1 MKRSTLLVALA
12 LLLAALPAAAA
23 NNMLGRGIDPWT
35 TVPQGTFTDL
45 RNNPIPAG
53 FFCAQSQPFNGRIW
67 LRGVPLA
74 SDNKAAL
81 GTTDTVV
88 ERLDDAVFNK
98 RGVARTRV
106 KVRALQLIGIDT
118 FKTAC
123 GEYFVHVTLD
133 NEQPTSLMRIFRDDA
148 KGGRFQVD
156 LRVNAKLVFTRVDNS
171 AERLELADPVS
182 LPTTPYARWS
192 YRQTVPTAKRVGTVT
207 VDTDWDGTP
216 DTLLPGTSNF
226 VAGRG
231 GSTKLINQ
239 DAIHAGHEVE
249 N

>member
-1 MKRSTLLVALA
+1 MKRSTILVALA
-12 LLLAALPAAAA
+12 ILLAALPAAAA
-23 NNMLGRGIDPWT
+23 DNVIGRGIDPWT
-35 TVPQGTFTDL
+35 TVPEGTYADL
-45 RNNPIPAG
+45 ANNPIPAG

-81 GTTDTVV
+81 GTTDTIV
-88 ERLDDAVFNK
+88 ERLDNAVFNQ

-106 KVRALQLIGIDT
+106 QVRALQLIGVET

-123 GEYFVHVTLD
+123 GEYFVHATLD
-133 NEQPTSLMRIFRDDA
+133 GEQPTSIMRIFRDDA

-156 LRVNAKLVFTRVDNS
+156 LRLNTKLVFTRVDNS
-171 AERLELADPVS
+171 DERLELADPVT
-182 LPTTPYARWS
+182 LPTSPYARWA
-192 YRQTVPTAKRVGTVT
+192 YRQTVPNAKRVGRVM

-226 VAGRG
+226 AASRNKLAET
-231 GSTKLINQ
+231 STRF
-239 DAIHAGHEVE
+239 HPGHEVE